1 MSVGEVCYPSPKNND
16 FVMNTNSDLSVLI
29 PEGEQLKS
37 DGLAYCQNASN
48 R

>member
-16 FVMNTNSDLSVLI
+16 FKSQIGSVD
-29 PEGEQLKS
+29 PDSRGQQLKS
-37 DGLAYCQNASN
+37 DGLVYCQNASN